1 MTIEVNSIKQD
12 MVKIIGCIEDSDI
25 PTYIVEIAGVEP
37 IGLTE
42 GELKTLMS
50 MGNQFEELINEVENK
65 IEELQ

>member
-1 MTIEVNSIKQD
+1 MTIEVNTIQEG
-12 MVKIIGCIEDSDI
+12 MVKITGNIEDSDI

-50 MGNQFEELINEVENK
+50 MGDKFETLVSEVEDK